1 MDIVIVG
8 IIKGSFYYLSGSP
21 FEFFFFKLSRR
32 RELEIFIKCYPSFS
46 IKYQLFKPQKKS
58 VKLFLTERNTKGE
71 SEFNCPYKGM
81 SVINLHSIV
90 VI

>member
-8 IIKGSFYYLSGSP
+8 IIKGSSYSLSGSL
-21 FEFFFFKLSRR
+21 FEFFFKLSRR